1 MTPEDALGAG
11 SRVWTRWRAE
21 HAGLPDLR
29 GADLQRLDL
38 SGFDLSRC
46 NLHGANLSAAV
57 LDDARLQHCDLVATR
72 LGSASLRRAS
82 LHGANLRKTVLY
94 RADLSDADLTQ
105 CHLHCATLDG
115 ACLQHADLQFATLSR
130 CTLAGTDL
138 RGARLGG
145 TTISGCDLSHAKNLS
160 RLVHL
165 RPSALATDVL
175 ERSAGALP
183 DDFLVGCGVTEGFVE
198 ATRQPAPHRHF
209 SAFISYNHRDRRF
222 ARKLFDG
229 LRKQGIRCWLDDH
242 EMAIGADIR
251 DEIDSAIDDN
261 DRVLL
266 CCSRHSLES
275 YWVDKEIERALAKE
289 QRLWQAEGR
298 RAACILPL
306 DLDGYLFDGWRDSR
320 SAELRNRVAA
330 DFRGWQRRPAVFDD
344 GLARVTRSLATRLP
358 RGNHSDRGGRHSRC

>member
-1 MTPEDALGAG
+1 MTPEDALRAG
-11 SRVWTRWRAE
+11 SRVWTRWRTE

-46 NLHGANLSAAV
+46 NLHGANLGAAV
-57 LDDARLQHCDLVATR
+57 LDDARLQHCDLVAAR
-72 LGSASLRRAS
+72 LGSASLRRAL

-94 RADLSDADLTQ
+94 RADLSEAVLTQ
-105 CHLHCATLDG
+105 CHLHRATLDG

-145 TTISGCDLSHAKNLS
+145 TTISGCDLSRAKNLR

-175 ERSAGALP
+175 EPSARPLP
-183 DDFLVGCGVTEGFVE
+183 DDFLIGCGVSEGFVE
-198 ATRQPAPHRHF
+198 ATRRPSAQTYF

-222 ARKLFDG
+222 ARKLFEG
-229 LRKQGIRCWLDDH
+229 LRTQGIRCWLDDH

-251 DEIDSAIDDN
+251 DEIDSAIDIN

-289 QRLWQAEGR
+289 QRLWQTERR

-306 DLDGYLFDGWRDSR
+306 DLDGYLFDGWQDSR
-320 SAELRNRVAA
+320 SADIRNRVAA
-330 DFRGWQRRPAVFDD
+330 DFRGWQRRPAVFED
-344 GLARVTRSLATRLP
+344 GLQRVTRSLAAP
-358 RGNHSDRGGRHSRC
+358 SPKGRHSAGRDTIS

>member
-251 DEIDSAIDDN
+251 DEIDSGIDIN

-275 YWVDKEIERALAKE
+275 YWVDREIERALAKE
-289 QRLWQAEGR
+289 QRLWQTERR

-306 DLDGYLFDGWRDSR
+306 DLDGYLFDGWQDSR
-320 SAELRNRVAA
+320 SADIRNRVAA
-330 DFRGWQRRPAVFDD
+330 DFRGWQRRPAVFED
-344 GLARVTRSLATRLP
+344 GLQRVTRSLAAP
-358 RGNHSDRGGRHSRC
+358 SPKGRHSAGRDTIS

>member
-105 CHLHCATLDG
+105 CHLHSATLDG

-289 QRLWQAEGR
+289 QRLWQAERR